1 MSGTTVHSANWR
13 GYRHWAHA
21 IQSQRA
27 AAKKPQ
33 LMALPRISRSVARL
47 KP

>member
-1 MSGTTVHSANWR
+1 MSGNNVHSANWR
-13 GYRHWAHA
+13 GYRLWAHA
-21 IQSQRA
+21 IRSQRA

-33 LMALPRISRSVARL
+33 LMALPLVPVSGARL